1 MKINSL
7 SDTSRL
13 GTIQATGTGKTAVAG
28 QAADAAA
35 VAKPAE
41 PGVTTTLRQEG
52 DFDAGKVA
60 EIKAAIR
67 EGRFQVNAEVVAG
80 KLLASANEL
89 LGPRH

>member
-13 GTIQATGTGKTAVAG
+13 DTLQATGTGKSAS
-28 QAADAAA
+28 AAA

-41 PGVTTTLRQEG
+41 PGVTATLRQEG

>member
-28 QAADAAA
+28 KAADAAV

-41 PGVTTTLRQEG
+41 PGVTATLRQDG
-52 DFDAGKVA
+52 DFDASKVA

>member
-1 MKINSL
+1 MKINFL

-13 GTIQATGTGKTAVAG
+13 STVQANGTGK
-28 QAADAAA
+28 AADAAV
-35 VAKPAE
+35 VAKPAK

-52 DFDAGKVA
+52 DFDASKVA
-60 EIKAAIR
+60 EIKAAIL
-67 EGRFQVNAEVVAG
+67 EGRFQVNAEVIAG

>member
-13 GTIQATGTGKTAVAG
+13 GTVQATSTGKTAAAG
-28 QAADAAA
+28 KAPDAAA
-35 VAKPAE
+35 VAKAAE

>member
-13 GTIQATGTGKTAVAG
+13 DTLQAAGTGKSSG
-28 QAADAAA
+28 AA
-35 VAKPAE
+35 VIAKPAE

-80 KLLASANEL
+80 KLLASANQL
-89 LGPRH
+89 LGPSH

>member
-13 GTIQATGTGKTAVAG
+13 GTVQATGPGKTT
-28 QAADAAA
+28 AADKSGDAGA
-35 VAKPAE
+35 VAKAAE

-52 DFDAGKVA
+52 DFDARRVD

>member
-13 GTIQATGTGKTAVAG
+13 STVQATGTGK
-28 QAADAAA
+28 AADAAA

-41 PGVTTTLRQEG
+41 PGVTTTLHQDG
-52 DFDAGKVA
+52 NFDASKVA